1 MINHEWEKK
10 ILRATPKNVEQTN
23 DNIGVTA
30 TMNDSQ
36 TNNSGLQPK
45 IVKEDEKLM
54 HYLQG
59 DNVSGH
65 ATNMDMLASSINI
78 MQFMREALLNASF
91 VDDEDNNC
99 YTIYFPFGAKQVT
112 FLLSKVAVDNE

>member
-23 DNIGVTA
+23 DNTGVIA
-30 TMNDSQ
+30 MMGDAH